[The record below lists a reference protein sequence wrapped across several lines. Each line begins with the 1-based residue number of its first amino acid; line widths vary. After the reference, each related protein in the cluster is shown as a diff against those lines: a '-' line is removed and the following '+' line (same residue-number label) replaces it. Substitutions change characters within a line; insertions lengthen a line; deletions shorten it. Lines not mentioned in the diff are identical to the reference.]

1 MLLLIIVDLLLL
13 STWLSPIYNLSWLEV
28 SWRWSSAWLLL
39 VGRLDGQAAA
49 AQTGLLLMRGGRL
62 LLLDGQAAAAETSLL
77 LLLVGGG
84 IMLLLGGRAAAGCCL
99 MLLLLLGGGLLLRAA
114 ASPLLAP
121 ATWRRNPFQELG
133 LDVPL
138 GEIYCDIFGACGKD
152 ISCYLQSCSSWS
164 CGNFDKREDPIFS
177 K

>member
-1 MLLLIIVDLLLL
+1 MLLLIIVNLFLLP
-13 STWLSPIYNLSWLEV
+13 TWLSPIYNLSWLEV
-28 SWRWSSAWLLL
+28 SWRWSNAWLLL
-39 VGRLDGQAAA
+39 VGRLDGQAA

-62 LLLDGQAAAAETSLL
+62 LLLDGQAAAQTGL

-84 IMLLLGGRAAAGCCL
+84 RLLLGRAAAGCCL

-138 GEIYCDIFGACGKD
+138 GERCCNIFGAHGKD